1 MDKSHLESGIKKALE
16 SKGKRKFKQSVE
28 LIINTRGVNF
38 SKPENRLKLNIVLPS
53 GLGKV
58 RKVAVFG
65 DDSVVRDAKQAGAD
79 LTILPDQVE
88 EYKDHKK
95 LSELANNYV
104 LLAHPKMMSI
114 VAKNFGQYLGRKGK
128 LPTPIIGK
136 VSDFIDRARRTVR
149 IRSKG
154 KYLPTLQTMVGTE
167 DLDVPS
173 LVENCMAV
181 YSKVLSKITEGN
193 IKSVYV
199 KLTMG
204 KSVKI

>member
-1 MDKSHLESGIKKALE
+1 MDKSHLEAGIKKALE
-16 SKGKRKFKQSVE
+16 YKGKRKFRQSLE
-28 LIINTRGVNF
+28 LIINTRSVNF

-53 GLGKV
+53 GLGKIV
-58 RKVAVFG
+58 KVAVFG
-65 DDSVVRDAKQAGAD
+65 DESIVRDAKAAGAD
-79 LTILPDQVE
+79 LTILPTQIE
-88 EYKDHKK
+88 EYTDHKK
-95 LSELANNYV
+95 LSDLASNYI
-104 LLAHPKMMSI
+104 LLAHPKMMSL
-114 VAKNFGQYLGRKGK
+114 VAKNFGQYLGKKGK

-136 VSDFIDRARRTVR
+136 VSEFVNRARRTVR
-149 IRSKG
+149 IRTKG

-173 LVENCMAV
+173 LVENCMSV
-181 YSKVLSKITEGN
+181 YSKVVSKVSEGN